1 MYAPHER
8 LIFGPFDRGDGR
20 ATYADP
26 IRAYRRL
33 CAALGGEPNK
43 WITKSNEG
51 DNAAREKVIDAAGW
65 ALEMVPFDKETGQGA
80 TEGLVYTNLRAFLG
94 FVLGNWPRAASL
106 PTSARPTGGS
116 TEVGPASPNTS
127 SSG

>member
-8 LIFGPFDRGDGR
+8 LIFGPFDRGDGK

-26 IRAYRRL
+26 MRAYRRL
-33 CAALGGEPNK
+33 CAALDGEPNK
-43 WITKSNEG
+43 WIAKFNEKDHAG
-51 DNAAREKVIDAAGW
+51 IEKVLDAAGW
-65 ALEMVPFDKETGQGA
+65 ALEMIPFDKETGQGA
-80 TEGLVYTNLRAFLG
+80 TEGLVESTLRAFLG
-94 FVLGNWPRAASL
+94 YVLGNWQRAASL

-116 TEVGPASPNTS
+116 TEVGPASCNTS